1 MANKAP
7 PGTGSA
13 AGHRYSRGRIA
24 EHFFFDAVIV
34 GAGLAAEAPDIVQRL
49 IAIPARSLGLERRH
63 RGSPDNL
70 DPTGRVALFL
80 VVVRIMHDS
89 AALLLTTVAV
99 VPISIQYSLIGK
111 ACSRCLKISF
121 SLPPPATGRRN
132 APSLRHEKLDV
143 SLMNFWRGICVKPSC

>member
-1 MANKAP
+1 
-7 PGTGSA
+7 
-13 AGHRYSRGRIA
+13 
-24 EHFFFDAVIV
+24 
-34 GAGLAAEAPDIVQRL
+34 
-49 IAIPARSLGLERRH
+49 
-63 RGSPDNL
+63 
-70 DPTGRVALFL
+70 
-80 VVVRIMHDS
+80 MHDS